1 MRRNLQGEKQ
11 FTRQR
16 TGEGHLG
23 AKAEAERGLS
33 LEERGQPDVLE
44 KGCHGCWGLEWSG
57 GGGVRAPIEEVR
69 RED

>member
-1 MRRNLQGEKQ
+1 MQGERH

-23 AKAEAERGLS
+23 AEAEAERGLS
-33 LEERGQPDVLE
+33 LEERGQPDMLE
-44 KGCHGCWGLEWSG
+44 KGCHGCWGPEWRG
-57 GGGVRAPIEEVR
+57 GCGVRATIEEVR